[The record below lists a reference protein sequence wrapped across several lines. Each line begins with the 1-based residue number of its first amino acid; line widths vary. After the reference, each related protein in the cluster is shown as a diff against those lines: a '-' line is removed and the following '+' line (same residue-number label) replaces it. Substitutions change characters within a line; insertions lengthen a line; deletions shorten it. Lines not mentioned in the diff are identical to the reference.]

1 MSLNQKANFAA
12 MSEYQSCLGA
22 DESSAG
28 LWIST
33 EAYAEIKKARKIND
47 LNYGSASNRQRALE
61 VSVRSGEVVH

>member
-47 LNYGSASNRQRALE
+47 LNYGSAS
-61 VSVRSGEVVH
+61 